1 MNKKYCVILVLVLV
15 CFLTIICWPRTIVLR
30 IGIFAGSNW
39 DVPSGDCYVIID
51 ETIECFEK
59 IHPNVKIEYDSG
71 ILKEDYS
78 NWLSEQYLKGNEPDL
93 FMILNEDFN
102 TLSSLGALKD
112 LNQLISQD
120 SSFDETQ
127 FYESA
132 LKAGTYQEKQYALP
146 YESNPTLMF
155 VNKSL
160 LQKEGIHM
168 PNNNWTLD
176 DFYEICK
183 QVTQDSNHDGVIDQ
197 YGCYNFT
204 WLDSIYSHGVKLFN
218 DNGQECYLNQ
228 SSVKNSISF
237 IQKLNNLNQGHTI
250 TSHEF
255 DQGQVAFSPMPFS
268 QYRTYKPYPWRVK
281 KYSNFEWDCVKMP
294 SLSTTQN
301 STQVS
306 SLLMGLSSRTKHT
319 QTAWEFLKMLTYDE
333 QSQKELFQYSQ
344 GISSLKKVIQ
354 SQDALSLLNDE
365 SLGDS
370 QVDMS
375 LLNEVMENTVNHSQF
390 KKYESTL
397 QLLDTRIQQIIQNDE
412 DLDTSLIALQKE
424 MNKYLKE

>member
-1 MNKKYCVILVLVLV
+1 MNRKYVVIGVVVLS
-15 CFLTIICWPRTIVLR
+15 CILTLICWPRTIVLK

-51 ETIECFEK
+51 EAIERFEK
-59 IHPNVKIEYDSG
+59 THDNVKIEYDSG

-78 NWLSEQYLKGNEPDL
+78 NWLSEQYLKGDEPDV

-102 TLSSLGALKD
+102 TLSYLGALKD
-112 LNQLISQD
+112 LNGLITKDSTFDSTQYYKSAFNAGKYQD
-120 SSFDETQ
+120 T
-127 FYESA
+127 
-132 LKAGTYQEKQYALP
+132 QYALP

-155 VNKSL
+155 VNKTL
-160 LQKEGIHM
+160 LQKEGIEI
-168 PNNNWTLD
+168 PNGDWTLE
-176 DFYEICK
+176 DFYEICQK
-183 QVTQDSNHDGVIDQ
+183 VTKDSNQDGVIDQ
-197 YGCYNFT
+197 YGCYNFS
-204 WLDSIYSHGVKLFN
+204 WLDSIYSHGVRLF
-218 DNGQECYLNQ
+218 DEEGQECYLNQ
-228 SSVKNSISF
+228 SSVKNAISF
-237 IQKLNNLNQGHTI
+237 IQRLNDLNQGHLI
-250 TSHEF
+250 SSHEF

-294 SLSTTQN
+294 SLASNQN

-306 SLLMGLSSRTKHT
+306 SLLMGISSRTQYT

-344 GISSLKKVIQ
+344 GISSLKKVTQ
-354 SQDALSLLNDE
+354 SPEALALLNDE
-365 SLGDS
+365 SLGES

-375 LLNEVMENTVNHSQF
+375 LLNEAMENTVNHEQF
-390 KKYESTL
+390 KKYESAL
-397 QLLDTRIQQIIQNDE
+397 NLLDTHIQQLIQSDA